1 MCRRSIVLD
10 HRVNVKD
17 GKIPRGKILKGT
29 RLTVRHEWVQT
40 LSERILFEYRDA
52 IVLKVLRGKRAVV
65 KYDVDSEDVGN
76 DVVMKNYTVHANQM
90 RELGSVPKLMMRGA
104 SSMARRTK
112 SSVQKEEEE
121 E

>member
-1 MCRRSIVLD
+1 MLD